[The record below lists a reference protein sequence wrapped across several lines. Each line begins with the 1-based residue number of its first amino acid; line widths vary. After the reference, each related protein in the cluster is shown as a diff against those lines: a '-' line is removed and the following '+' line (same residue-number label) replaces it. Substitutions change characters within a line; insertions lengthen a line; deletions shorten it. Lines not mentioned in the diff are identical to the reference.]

1 MSLREAA
8 KALIDDYDSI
18 ELEEGSYKVTWP
30 QMEALR
36 DALAEAPKA
45 EPVAHMGDLKDKL
58 LPCPFC
64 GGRPE
69 VTHIEENEDNP
80 NFGGRY
86 IECKSCGACT
96 NLVFACG
103 DDPAP
108 ILAEKWNTRAKHPPA
123 REAESV
129 VNQQL
134 TTELSDE
141 EIIAI
146 RDEHL
151 PAQGEPFDCIAF
163 ARAVLAAA
171 RGKG

>member
-18 ELEEGSYKVTWP
+18 ELEEGSYKVAWP
-30 QMEALR
+30 EMEALR

-141 EIIAI
+141 EIKRLWIEACDRESSNRI
-146 RDEHL
+146 VYS
-151 PAQGEPFDCIAF
+151 F
-163 ARAVLAAA
+163 ARDVLAA
-171 RGKG
+171 RGKK